1 MKTHKWII
9 ILSFISTIAFF
20 GAKESYRKN
29 GVISQKDLKICE
41 LEKKMNIF
49 NTITDSIER
58 VDNTKKAKKF
68 NFVFNSMKK
77 YNPDID
83 KETVSLFISVTE
95 KFNLDSTELLFNTC
109 LSQILKES
117 GAQQYYCST
126 HPKAGELVVS
136 SSKAIGISQITIATC
151 YDYLKSSYNSNDSL
165 ILLNLGCDDFS
176 FIKNN
181 DYPDI
186 KDNLFKW
193 LKNEKNNIILWG
205 YIMKKSLIKRNGNLK
220 YALISYNRGPEY
232 LIDFMTNGFK
242 PESHNYV
249 KQIKKIR
256 LALGA

>member
-109 LSQILKES
+109 LSQILK
-117 GAQQYYCST
+117 
-126 HPKAGELVVS
+126 
-136 SSKAIGISQITIATC
+136 
-151 YDYLKSSYNSNDSL
+151 
-165 ILLNLGCDDFS
+165 DFA
-176 FIKNN
+176 N
-181 DYPDI
+181 
-186 KDNLFKW
+186 
-193 LKNEKNNIILWG
+193 
-205 YIMKKSLIKRNGNLK
+205 
-220 YALISYNRGPEY
+220 
-232 LIDFMTNGFK
+232 
-242 PESHNYV
+242 
-249 KQIKKIR
+249 
-256 LALGA
+256 LALGRVISLDEHEELIMQALEEAKKKNVF